1 MLPNWLQIEDN
12 KFLKINYLLM
22 SNLFAQ
28 EMKLAWKSS
37 SNYTLCCQA
46 EFVYNWRKNNFDQSH
61 NTCINLL
68 NLLCTGLRNHE
79 PVYNI
84 Y

>member
-28 EMKLAWKSS
+28 EMKLA
-37 SNYTLCCQA
+37 
-46 EFVYNWRKNNFDQSH
+46 
-61 NTCINLL
+61 
-68 NLLCTGLRNHE
+68 
-79 PVYNI
+79 
-84 Y
+84 